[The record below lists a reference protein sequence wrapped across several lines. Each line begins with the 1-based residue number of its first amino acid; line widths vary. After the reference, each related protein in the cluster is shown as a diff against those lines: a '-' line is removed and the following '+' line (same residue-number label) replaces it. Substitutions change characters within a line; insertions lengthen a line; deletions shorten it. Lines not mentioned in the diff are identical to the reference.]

1 MKTRKRLLAAILAL
15 VMILSTLPV
24 SAAGENAPSA
34 KGAGIPGLKEIKI
47 SASPRRP
54 DRSYH
59 LGDMGTASAVWE
71 EDATARDIVWSV
83 ETPDDTVEIAIN
95 QSSGEFTVMK
105 AQLPPGGEEGIVS
118 CTIKA
123 TVRIDGTDYTA
134 TAELEVYRS
143 HALPLSPY
151 RSSLVIDR
159 KLLAKPKKITYEAG
173 EYLDLTGMAIE
184 FTYSKGKW
192 TSINGADCA
201 FLCEGWDEIE
211 KRPLEQ
217 TDKQLVIDPD
227 HPNVSD
233 PVYIY
238 IIVKEG
244 VERAVELDVG
254 SNGTASVSPLSAKP
268 GSDIK
273 ITAVPNEGYVLDK
286 ITWKPEDGS
295 EKNITESASF
305 TMPAKKA
312 FVKVRFKPAPRTVRF
327 MDGEEVLFSQAVEY
341 GQQAAKPAS
350 DPEKNG
356 CEFAGWYADPAYSQA
371 FDFNQDIRSDT
382 PVYAKFKMRTTMSIR
397 VPDKPLDVEEW
408 MDAYFTVSPDLNPT
422 EKIVLLPSLF
432 TVKAGDQ
439 DLGSFYDPVRAKP
452 ELMWSFTASEL
463 GVGTHTISVSYGGND
478 KYTGC
483 SGSFT
488 VNVIEKES
496 MQVVDFSPQTAP
508 VNTAYTVSGRIL
520 DESGNPIANKSVSV
534 FNQKGYLVTGETDQ
548 EGRFSVVMDRDFP
561 AEHGKTIEI
570 KVVSSAND
578 TYKRL
583 SSSHQIRF
591 VDGYTVTVSCDPEA
605 GGKISITNT
614 SPTTQGKEFF
624 AEGETVSLK
633 ITKNPGY
640 TFDGLTVNGETVTNI
655 GLDFFGGGG
664 YTASFPM
671 PGKAAEVKATFTGGG
686 SGTMT
691 YRVTVTGGRVN
702 GSILGRVFAEGD
714 TVTVTADSVSGQ
726 TFKEWSGAEGL
737 SFTSGSASS
746 STASFKMPARDVTL
760 TATYENGGTT
770 TYPVTLVCEPAVG
783 GSISIR
789 TVFPTTQGKE
799 FFAEGETV
807 SLKITDNPGYIF
819 KSLMGCSVLA
829 DCYTA
834 MRSDDFNV

>member
-1 MKTRKRLLAAILAL
+1 MKTGKRLLAILL
-15 VMILSTLPV
+15 TWVMILSTLPV
-24 SAAGENAPSA
+24 SAAGESAPSA

-71 EDATARDIVWSV
+71 EGATARDIVWSV
-83 ETPDDTVEIAIN
+83 ETPDDTVEIAIG

-123 TVRIDGTDYTA
+123 TARIDGTDYTA
-134 TAELEVYRS
+134 TKELEVYRS
-143 HALPLSPY
+143 RELPLSPY
-151 RSSLVIDR
+151 RSLTVRDR
-159 KLLAKPKKITYEAG
+159 KFLAKPKKITYEVG
-173 EYLDLTGMAIE
+173 EYLDLTGMVIE
-184 FTYSKGKW
+184 FIYGDGKKW
-192 TSINGADCA
+192 TSINGADCD
-201 FLCEGWDEIE
+201 FLCEDWDEIE
-211 KRPLEQ
+211 KRPLEL
-217 TDKQLVIDPD
+217 TDKQLVIIPD
-227 HPNVSD
+227 HLNASK
-233 PVYIY
+233 PVYIN

-244 VERAVELDVG
+244 TERAVELDVG
-254 SNGTASVSPLSAKP
+254 SNGTASVSPPSAKP

-305 TMPAKKA
+305 TMPAKNA

-327 MDGEEVLFSQAVEY
+327 MDGEEELFSQAVEY

-350 DPEKNG
+350 DPTKEG
-356 CEFAGWYADPAYSQA
+356 WEFAGWYADPACSQA
-371 FDFNQDIRSDT
+371 FDFDQDIRTDT

-397 VPDKPLDVEEW
+397 VPDKPLDVEDW
-408 MDAYFTVSPDLNPT
+408 MDAYFTVSPDLKPT

-432 TVKAGDQ
+432 TVKAGNQ
-439 DLGSFYDPVRAKP
+439 ELGSFYDPERAKP
-452 ELMWSFTASEL
+452 ELMWSFVASEL
-463 GVGTHTISVSYGGND
+463 GTGTHTITVSYAGND
-478 KYTGC
+478 RYAGC

-488 VNVIEKES
+488 VQVVEKES
-496 MQVVDFSPQTAP
+496 LHVVDFSPQTAP

-520 DESGNPIANKSVSV
+520 DESNNPVANKSMKIV
-534 FNQKGYLVTGETDQ
+534 NQVGYSVTGETDQ

-583 SSSHQIRF
+583 SSSHQIQF

-605 GGKISITNT
+605 GGTISITNT

-633 ITKNPGY
+633 ITENPGY
-640 TFDGLTVNGETVTNI
+640 TFDGLTVNGETVTTARDWF
-655 GLDFFGGGG
+655 GLGG

-671 PGKAAEVKATFTGGG
+671 PGKAAEVKAAFTGGG
-686 SGTMT
+686 SGTTT

-702 GSILGRVFAEGD
+702 GSILGRIFAEGD
-714 TVTVTADSVSGQ
+714 IVTVTADSVSGQ

-770 TYPVTLVCEPAVG
+770 TYPVTLICDPEAG
-783 GSISIR
+783 GKISMR
-789 TVFPTTQGKE
+789 TVSPTTGGISH
-799 FFAEGETV
+799 FAAGETV
-807 SLKITDNPGYIF
+807 IF
-819 KSLMGCSVLA
+819 VIRPNGSMNYGL
-829 DCYTA
+829 
-834 MRSDDFNV
+834 